1 MASILIILSKKS
13 VVYFNYFAWNMFVL
27 LSEYLNS
34 VKNNIYFI
42 GDGAGKAGNIVIA
55 SATGLVS
62 ARDILN
68 RNKKSSK

>member
-13 VVYFNYFAWNMFVL
+13 VVYFNYFAWNMFGL

-42 GDGAGKAGNIVIA
+42 LFISTFIYF
-55 SATGLVS
+55 SYICREFLTES
-62 ARDILN
+62 ICC
-68 RNKKSSK
+68 